1 MFALHERLAGDTV
14 LITDWPLCR
23 VALMDDATYPWLV
36 LIPRRHGVTEIHEL
50 DQNDRATLIE
60 EVATASRLLH
70 QHCRADKINVAALG
84 NVVPQLHVHLIARF
98 VTDPAWPKPIWGVVP
113 TRRFGEAERDARLAE
128 LRALLE
134 RA

>member
-1 MFALHERLAGDTV
+1 MFALHERLAGDTM

-36 LIPRRHGVTEIHEL
+36 LIPRRHGATEIHEL
-50 DQNDRATLIE
+50 DPNDRATLIE
-60 EVATASRLLH
+60 EVTTASRLLH
-70 QHCRADKINVAALG
+70 HHCRADKINVAALG
-84 NVVPQLHVHLIARF
+84 NVVPQLHVHVIARF

-113 TRRFGEAERDARLAE
+113 MRRFSEAEREARLAE